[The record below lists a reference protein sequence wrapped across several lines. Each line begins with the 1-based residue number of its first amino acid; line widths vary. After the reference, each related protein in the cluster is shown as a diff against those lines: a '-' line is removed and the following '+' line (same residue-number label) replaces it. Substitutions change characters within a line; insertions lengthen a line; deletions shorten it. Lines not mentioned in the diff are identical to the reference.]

1 MPEQSVPAGA
11 CSRSGDECGGEQLA
25 PAGIPEES
33 PVEMESEA
41 DSGLSGGKATP
52 GSRIIRSVYL
62 SLSSR
67 QFADDLD
74 RLKTVIRE
82 KNGYVESSDLSA
94 DARSR
99 RYASITARIPSE
111 NLDSFLASAKGI
123 GYMTSFSES
132 GEDVS
137 EQYTDTEARL
147 QTQRNKME
155 RLQALLAQAD
165 AVEDLLAIETEIANT
180 QYQIDSLTGAL
191 QGYDSRINYSAVT
204 IDLAEESMTPSRQ
217 PAAQLMERIT
227 DAVRDAFAGM
237 VMFLED
243 MVVLL
248 AIVLPY
254 IACLLSRDHRR
265 DHCEISQEETKM
277 KKIVSIALALLLL
290 APILPGF
297 AQDANRVI
305 KVTGTATVSLMAD
318 TATIQIGTNTKADT
332 VSKAQSENNT
342 IMQKVIAAL
351 EREGIAKE
359 DIVTSYYDVSM
370 RMDQVFGDST
380 ADQAGNMYEVSN
392 MLYVTIKDLDKL
404 VQAIDSAL
412 AAGANSIYDA
422 VFSSSKST
430 EAYHTALQ
438 RAVEMRR
445 LKQSAGRRCRQGIRR
460 YHHRDK

>member
-1 MPEQSVPAGA
+1 MYHPRKPIPRWQKWLSAAAVFVLLVGGTLVVGNDRRSKSAADTARYVETQSFGRVPELESKFLPAPAADQAMRG
-11 CSRSGDECGGEQLA
+11 GGEQLA

-74 RLKTVIRE
+74 RIKTVIRE

-123 GYMTSFSES
+123 GYMTSISES

-180 QYQIDSLTGAL
+180 QYEVDLLTGAL

-204 IDLAEESMTPSRQ
+204 IDLAEESMTPSEGSRQ
-217 PAAQLMERIT
+217 RSLWERIT

-237 VMFLED
+237 AMFLED

-254 IACLLSRDHRR
+254 IA
-265 DHCEISQEETKM
+265 
-277 KKIVSIALALLLL
+277 LL
-290 APILPGF
+290 AVL
-297 AQDANRVI
+297 
-305 KVTGTATVSLMAD
+305 
-318 TATIQIGTNTKADT
+318 ATIVAI
-332 VSKAQSENNT
+332 
-342 IMQKVIAAL
+342 
-351 EREGIAKE
+351 
-359 DIVTSYYDVSM
+359 IV
-370 RMDQVFGDST
+370 
-380 ADQAGNMYEVSN
+380 
-392 MLYVTIKDLDKL
+392 KL
-404 VQAIDSAL
+404 V
-412 AAGANSIYDA
+412 
-422 VFSSSKST
+422 
-430 EAYHTALQ
+430 
-438 RAVEMRR
+438 RR
-445 LKQSAGRRCRQGIRR
+445 KQ
-460 YHHRDK
+460 K

>member
-1 MPEQSVPAGA
+1 
-11 CSRSGDECGGEQLA
+11 
-25 PAGIPEES
+25 
-33 PVEMESEA
+33 
-41 DSGLSGGKATP
+41 
-52 GSRIIRSVYL
+52 
-62 SLSSR
+62 
-67 QFADDLD
+67 
-74 RLKTVIRE
+74 
-82 KNGYVESSDLSA
+82 
-94 DARSR
+94 
-99 RYASITARIPSE
+99 
-111 NLDSFLASAKGI
+111 
-123 GYMTSFSES
+123 
-132 GEDVS
+132 
-137 EQYTDTEARL
+137 
-147 QTQRNKME
+147 
-155 RLQALLAQAD
+155 
-165 AVEDLLAIETEIANT
+165 
-180 QYQIDSLTGAL
+180 
-191 QGYDSRINYSAVT
+191 
-204 IDLAEESMTPSRQ
+204 
-217 PAAQLMERIT
+217 
-227 DAVRDAFAGM
+227 
-237 VMFLED
+237 
-243 MVVLL
+243 
-248 AIVLPY
+248 
-254 IACLLSRDHRR
+254 
-265 DHCEISQEETKM
+265 M

-412 AAGANSIYDA
+412 AAGANSIYGL

-438 RAVEMRR
+438 RAVEDAQAKAKVLADAVGKELGDVITVTNEALYGGSFGARNAMDMIAGSEKGAAIITGDVSVTASVIVEYE
-445 LKQSAGRRCRQGIRR
+445 LK
-460 YHHRDK
+460 

>member
-1 MPEQSVPAGA
+1 MNCDEFRALLDACQENELQAAAKDHAAVCKDCALLLAIRDDCRSLDANAEAPATFSQAWRKMVREEESPLYHPRKPIPRWQKWLSAAAVFVLLIGGTLVVGNDRRSKSAADTARYVETQSFGRVPELESKFLPAPAADQAMRG
-11 CSRSGDECGGEQLA
+11 GGEQLA
-25 PAGIPEES
+25 PVAGIPEES

-41 DSGLSGGKATP
+41 DSGLSGGTETP

-67 QFADDLD
+67 QFTDDLD
-74 RLKTVIRE
+74 RIRTVIKE
-82 KNGYVESSDLSA
+82 KSGYVESSDLSA

-99 RYASITARIPSE
+99 RYASLTARIPSE

-204 IDLAEESMTPSRQ
+204 IDLAEESMTPSEGSRQ
-217 PAAQLMERIT
+217 RSLWERIT

-254 IACLLSRDHRR
+254 IA
-265 DHCEISQEETKM
+265 
-277 KKIVSIALALLLL
+277 LL
-290 APILPGF
+290 AVL
-297 AQDANRVI
+297 
-305 KVTGTATVSLMAD
+305 
-318 TATIQIGTNTKADT
+318 ATIVAI
-332 VSKAQSENNT
+332 
-342 IMQKVIAAL
+342 
-351 EREGIAKE
+351 
-359 DIVTSYYDVSM
+359 IV
-370 RMDQVFGDST
+370 
-380 ADQAGNMYEVSN
+380 
-392 MLYVTIKDLDKL
+392 KL
-404 VQAIDSAL
+404 V
-412 AAGANSIYDA
+412 
-422 VFSSSKST
+422 
-430 EAYHTALQ
+430 
-438 RAVEMRR
+438 RR
-445 LKQSAGRRCRQGIRR
+445 KQ
-460 YHHRDK
+460 K

>member
-1 MPEQSVPAGA
+1 
-11 CSRSGDECGGEQLA
+11 
-25 PAGIPEES
+25 
-33 PVEMESEA
+33 
-41 DSGLSGGKATP
+41 
-52 GSRIIRSVYL
+52 
-62 SLSSR
+62 
-67 QFADDLD
+67 
-74 RLKTVIRE
+74 
-82 KNGYVESSDLSA
+82 
-94 DARSR
+94 
-99 RYASITARIPSE
+99 
-111 NLDSFLASAKGI
+111 
-123 GYMTSFSES
+123 
-132 GEDVS
+132 
-137 EQYTDTEARL
+137 
-147 QTQRNKME
+147 
-155 RLQALLAQAD
+155 
-165 AVEDLLAIETEIANT
+165 
-180 QYQIDSLTGAL
+180 
-191 QGYDSRINYSAVT
+191 
-204 IDLAEESMTPSRQ
+204 
-217 PAAQLMERIT
+217 
-227 DAVRDAFAGM
+227 
-237 VMFLED
+237 
-243 MVVLL
+243 
-248 AIVLPY
+248 
-254 IACLLSRDHRR
+254 
-265 DHCEISQEETKM
+265 M

-412 AAGANSIYDA
+412 AAGANSIYGL

-438 RAVEMRR
+438 RAVEDAQAKAKVLADAVGKELGDVITVTNEALYGGSFGARNAMDMMAGSEKGAAIITGDVSVTASVIVEYE
-445 LKQSAGRRCRQGIRR
+445 LK
-460 YHHRDK
+460 